1 MGIITKREDF
11 VDIEREAN
19 VTLPNLLSVARGV
32 GGLALGYAMA
42 KGTVSPETATAG
54 ALALAV
60 SDAEGSL
67 INLARNWPA
76 KIRDGLRIWPSKLGV
91 SLDASMDKVFMG
103 GMLIGGIKG
112 GYLPPLAGLIAVPE
126 IATVA
131 TSAWATKKLGRAP
144 EVHKTGK
151 LGMIARFGAVSAY
164 LASSMA
170 TNETISNI
178 LENSGHAST
187 AVALGLGS
195 LGCYDY
201 FKQGRQGATTEP
213 LAK

>member
-11 VDIEREAN
+11 ADIEREAN

-42 KGTVSPETATAG
+42 KGAVSPEIATAG

-67 INLARNWPA
+67 INLGRKIPA
-76 KIRDGLRIWPSKLGV
+76 KVRDGLRLWPSKLGAK
-91 SLDASMDKVFMG
+91 LDVGMDKVFMA
-103 GMLIGGIKG
+103 GMLVGGIKG
-112 GYLPPLAGLIAVPE
+112 GYLPPVAGLIAVPE
-126 IATVA
+126 VATVA
-131 TSAWATKKLGRAP
+131 TSAWAGKKLGHNV
-144 EVHKTGK
+144 EIHKTGK
-151 LGMIARFGAVSAY
+151 LGMIARFSAVSAY

-170 TNETISNI
+170 TNETVSNI
-178 LENSGHAST
+178 LENTGHVST
-187 AVALGLGS
+187 ATAIGLGS

-201 FKQGRQGATTEP
+201 FKQGRQGVTTES